1 MSGKSKFVDYEPLSR
16 PKRSRPKADISL
28 EPFRPTKSKA
38 AEPAPDHFA
47 ERSATPPAAS
57 AIESTTLK
65 PWIKRGHGAS
75 YLGIFLFTILVFLRP
90 YELLPSLSWLSKGAF
105 WTALITLLIF
115 IPTQLGLE
123 SNLTYRPRE
132 VNLVLLL
139 LVVAALSIP
148 LATDPGRA
156 MNSIIDYIKVV
167 MMFIV
172 MINVLRSDGRL
183 KAILLLVLSISFFL
197 AIVAINDYR
206 LGNLGLQGMRIEG
219 VIGGLFENPNDLAL
233 HLVTMVPLAGA
244 LFLVSRNPV
253 GKLFYALCFVL
264 MIGACVATFSRGG
277 FIGLMASLG
286 VIAWRLAGRNRSML
300 VVALPILLV
309 LFFALAPGGYGARVF
324 SGSQDNGSASARM
337 DDLKRSLF
345 VAARHPVLG
354 VGFDNYAIYSN
365 RNLATHNAYTQVAS
379 EIGLGGLI
387 LYVMFILTPL
397 GQLRQIERE
406 TIEQKGRYFYLSL
419 GLEASIVGYMVC
431 SFFASV
437 AFLWYL
443 YYLVAYGIC
452 VRRLY
457 EVDTNKKL
465 VVEKKKRPADV
476 S

>member
-1 MSGKSKFVDYEPLSR
+1 
-16 PKRSRPKADISL
+16 
-28 EPFRPTKSKA
+28 
-38 AEPAPDHFA
+38 
-47 ERSATPPAAS
+47 
-57 AIESTTLK
+57 
-65 PWIKRGHGAS
+65 
-75 YLGIFLFTILVFLRP
+75 
-90 YELLPSLSWLSKGAF
+90 
-105 WTALITLLIF
+105 
-115 IPTQLGLE
+115 
-123 SNLTYRPRE
+123 
-132 VNLVLLL
+132 
-139 LVVAALSIP
+139 
-148 LATDPGRA
+148 
-156 MNSIIDYIKVV
+156 
-167 MMFIV
+167 
-172 MINVLRSDGRL
+172 
-183 KAILLLVLSISFFL
+183 
-197 AIVAINDYR
+197 
-206 LGNLGLQGMRIEG
+206 
-219 VIGGLFENPNDLAL
+219 
-233 HLVTMVPLAGA
+233 
-244 LFLVSRNPV
+244 
-253 GKLFYALCFVL
+253 
-264 MIGACVATFSRGG
+264 
-277 FIGLMASLG
+277 
-286 VIAWRLAGRNRSML
+286 NRSML